1 MTYLEALERVEET
14 KKYGSVP
21 GLESITELMHRL
33 GDVENQ
39 IPVIHIGGT
48 NGKGSVGAMVEQ
60 ALRQT
65 GYMTGRYA
73 SPAVFEYREMIQ
85 RNGQLISEEDFADC
99 ADRVFAACEEMT
111 AQGLPHPTSF
121 EVETAIA
128 FVYFAAMPCDAVLLE
143 VGMGGRLD
151 ATNLINKPV
160 CSVITTISMDHM
172 AFLGD
177 SLPSIAMEKAGII
190 KRGCP
195 VVSAMQKPE
204 VLEVIH
210 ERAAALAAPLWIAD
224 PQELTDCVYDLR
236 GMEFKRR
243 GIPYHLSLVGSAQ
256 LQNVSCALQTLEVLQ
271 EDCGYEKLTVEN
283 VSQAMAKV
291 HWPGRF
297 EVIKEDPLVVIDG
310 AHNEDAA
317 LKLRKTVENC
327 FTNRRIIY
335 IIGVLADKEYEKI
348 LQIMLPL
355 AERVYTVTPN
365 SPRALPA
372 EKLAEAAAHYHD
384 QVIAVDSPAE
394 AYRMAR
400 QTCNEENVILAFGS
414 LSYLKEIVNESNCSE
429 QLCQ

>member
-1 MTYLEALERVEET
+1 MTYEEALERIEET

-21 GLESITELMHRL
+21 GLTSITELMHRL
-33 GDVENQ
+33 GDVQ
-39 IPVIHIGGT
+39 DTLPILHIAGT

-60 ALRQT
+60 ALRQA

-85 RNGQLISEEDFADC
+85 WNGQMISEEDFADC
-99 ADRVFAACEEMT
+99 AGRVFAACEEMT
-111 AQGLPHPTSF
+111 AQGFMHPTSF

-128 FVYFAAMPCDAVLLE
+128 FVYFAEMPCDAVLLE

-151 ATNLINKPV
+151 ATNLLKKPV

-190 KRGCP
+190 KRECP

-204 VLEVIH
+204 VLEVVRA
-210 ERAAALAAPLWIAD
+210 RAAALAAPLWIAD
-224 PQELTDCVYDLR
+224 PQELSDCVYDVT
-236 GMEFKRR
+236 GMKFKRR

-256 LQNVSCALQTLEVLQ
+256 LQNASCALQTLEVLQ
-271 EDCGYEKLTVEN
+271 KHCGYEKLTEDN
-283 VSQAMAKV
+283 VSQAMTEV

-297 EVIKEDPLVVIDG
+297 EAIAENPLVIIDG
-310 AHNEDAA
+310 ARNEDAA
-317 LKLRKTVENC
+317 LILRKTVENC
-327 FTNRRIIY
+327 FTNRRITY
-335 IIGVLADKEYEKI
+335 IIGVLADKEYDKI
-348 LQIMLPL
+348 LRIMLPL
-355 AERVYTVTPN
+355 AERVYTVTPD

-372 EKLAEAAAHYHD
+372 GKLAEVAGRYHNH
-384 QVIAVDSPAE
+384 VISIESPAE

-400 QTCNEENVILAFGS
+400 LSCEKGDVILAFGS
-414 LSYLKEIVNESNCSE
+414 LSYLKEVKEAVKKIM
-429 QLCQ
+429 